1 VDAEATDE
9 NHQIPAFGPTTVAA
23 DDLALQ
29 AHLLEG
35 VSRTFALTIPQLP
48 ASLYPVVANGYLLCR
63 IVDTIEDEPALGPAR
78 TRELAY
84 QFADVVSGD
93 APAEV
98 FAQTLAPLLSQ
109 STIPAEHEL
118 IRSTPA
124 VIRISHSFSAP
135 QREALETCVRTMARG
150 MVDFQSRQSLDCLPD
165 QHAMD
170 RYCYFVAGVVG
181 EMLTKLFCEYSSVID
196 RHRDQLMGLSV
207 SFGQGLQM
215 TNILKDI
222 WDDRRRG
229 ACWLPREVFADQG
242 YDLRDLAPG
251 GYNEGFGRGMSR
263 LIAVAHS
270 HLRNALDYT
279 LLIPRHEPGIR
290 NFCLWAI
297 GMAELTLRKIH
308 RHLDFQAGSQVKISR
323 RSVRAAVLACR
334 FSVGNDFLLKLL
346 FELAA
351 FGLPSMPGGL
361 GRVETRP

>member
-1 VDAEATDE
+1 MDAEVTDE
-9 NHQIPAFGPTTVAA
+9 NLQIPALGPTTVAV

-48 ASLYPVVANGYLLCR
+48 ESLYRVVANGYLLCR

-78 TRELAY
+78 TREFAY

-93 APAEV
+93 TPAEV
-98 FAQTLAPLLSQ
+98 FAQALAPLLSE

-124 VIRISHSFSAP
+124 VIRISHSFSAA
-135 QREALETCVRTMARG
+135 QREALRTCVRTMARG
-150 MVDFQSRQSLDCLPD
+150 MVEFQAQQSLDCLPD

-181 EMLTKLFCEYSSVID
+181 EMLTKLFCEYSPVIA
-196 RHRDQLMGLSV
+196 RHRDRLMGLSV

-215 TNILKDI
+215 TNILKDM

-229 ACWLPREVFADQG
+229 ACWLPREAFADEG
-242 YDLRDLAPG
+242 YDLRELAPG
-251 GYNEGFGRGMSR
+251 SYDEGFGRGMTR
-263 LIAVAHS
+263 LIAVALG

-297 GMAELTLRKIH
+297 GMAELSLRKIH

-323 RSVRAAVLACR
+323 RSVRATVLACR
-334 FSVGNDFLLKLL
+334 FSVGNDVLLKLL

-351 FGLPSMPGGL
+351 FGLPSIPGDL
-361 GRVETRP
+361 RRVETRP